1 MIGDMRDDEL
11 RRLIAAAN
19 PWWTSAVTGVDPQA
33 WMIANRQ
40 LRDRAKYDLGYR
52 AAVLD
57 DIATVEPDGR
67 LVVLTGPRRIG
78 KSVTVIDAIGK
89 LCGDPRI
96 DSRQIIHVPCDGMA
110 ERDLRRALTLG
121 RAATKS
127 VDQPESRRRVW
138 FFDEISSVPKWTS
151 ILKAARD
158 GTDFGDDT
166 VVATGSRWT
175 SGEDVQGNLM
185 AGRSGESSS
194 HRIRQLLPMTFRD
207 FLKATQPELPQL
219 TVVNP
224 ADLQSEHVRQELL
237 EVEFVVDDYDLAWQ
251 EFLICGGFP
260 RAVFEHSRLG
270 GVTAAYARDL
280 MAWLRADV
288 DPDAPVDSVPL
299 LLEALSTRM
308 TSPLNLTSTS
318 QALGY
323 SNRVTFDK
331 RITRLI
337 NSHAAVRCHQRKER
351 GSIVEGAQAKLYLT
365 DPVLARISSI
375 VSPGMQSPDM
385 TQLSE
390 AAIAVAL
397 ARAIDALDEGRWISE
412 DTIGYARTDSGQE
425 VDLAP
430 VRVPSA
436 SGSEMTVPIE
446 SKWVDEG
453 ARSDARVIEN
463 KYNRG
468 ILATKS
474 VLDLDHPTWAVPAPL
489 LALLL
494 Q

>member
-1 MIGDMRDDEL
+1 MRDDEL
-11 RRLIAAAN
+11 RRLLANAN
-19 PWWTSAVTGVDPQA
+19 PWWTSAITGTNPEA
-33 WMIANRQ
+33 WMSSNRQ
-40 LRDRAKYDLGYR
+40 LRERTKYDFGYR
-52 AAVLD
+52 STVLD
-57 DIATVEPDGR
+57 DVASLEPDGR
-67 LVVLTGPRRIG
+67 LIVLTGPRRIR
-78 KSVTVIDAIGK
+78 KSVTVIDAIGT
-89 LCGDPRI
+89 LCADPRV
-96 DSRQIIHVPCDGMA
+96 DNRQIIHVPCDGMTD
-110 ERDLRRALTLG
+110 RDLRRSLTLG
-121 RAATKS
+121 RAITSS
-127 VDQPESRRRVW
+127 VDQPEGRRRIW

-151 ILKAARD
+151 ALKLARD

-194 HRIRQLLPMTFRD
+194 HRIRQLLPMTFRH
-207 FLKATQPELPQL
+207 FLTATRPALPQL
-219 TVVNP
+219 PVVSP
-224 ADLQSEHVRQELL
+224 ADLQNASVRADLREIA
-237 EVEFVVDDYDLAWQ
+237 FIVDDYDLAWQ
-251 EFLICGGFP
+251 EFLTCGGFP

-270 GVTAAYARDL
+270 AVTVTYARDL

-299 LLEALSTRM
+299 LLEALSARM
-308 TSPLNLTSTS
+308 TSPLNLTSTA

-323 SNRVTFDK
+323 PNRLVFD
-331 RITRLI
+331 RRMTRLI
-337 NSHAAVRCHQRKER
+337 NSHAAVRCPQRR
-351 GSIVEGAQAKLYLT
+351 DLGSIVEGAQAKVYLT
-365 DPVLARISSI
+365 DPILTRISSI
-375 VSPGMQSPDM
+375 VSPGMRSPDM

-397 ARAIDALDEGRWISE
+397 ARSIDGLDEGRWVSE
-412 DTIGYARTDSGQE
+412 DTIGYARTNSGQE

-430 VRVPSA
+430 VRVPSS
-436 SGSEMTVPIE
+436 SGSQMTVPIE

-453 ARSDARVIEN
+453 FRSGAKTIEN

-474 VLDLDHPTWAVPAPL
+474 VLDLEHPTWAVPAPL